1 VKILLLGANGQVG
14 TELTHFLAP
23 LGELLCCDRQQADLT
38 DAENLQ
44 RVIREFSPDVVVNA
58 AAYTAVDN
66 AESDVEVAYAVNK
79 TAVAIIAVEVKKLG
93 GWLVHYSTDYVFDG
107 SKPEAYNEQDPANP
121 LNVYGKSKYHGEQA
135 ISDSECKHFIL
146 RTSWVIGASGNNFV
160 KTIFRLAQE
169 RDSISVVVDQKGVP
183 TSAEMIAQVT
193 FDLLSNLSKHAN
205 SSGVYNMAPNG
216 ETTWHEIAQRIV
228 IAAQQNGH
236 KLLLRPENIRA
247 IPAVEYPTP
256 AARPM
261 NSTLDTAK
269 LQSLLTFKLPDW
281 QLGVDRVV
289 ARLCEQEV
297 TAN

>member
-1 VKILLLGANGQVG
+1 
-14 TELTHFLAP
+14 
-23 LGELLCCDRQQADLT
+23 
-38 DAENLQ
+38 
-44 RVIREFSPDVVVNA
+44 VVNA

-261 NSTLDTAK
+261 NSTLGTAK